1 MAAHAGPR
9 KAAKEAGM
17 TRYFTG
23 NPCSRG
29 HIAERFVS
37 TKACVVCASKH
48 NVDWYA
54 SHPGKRSE
62 VQRNWHQ
69 NNREKSLERGRV
81 YRQQYYAQNQAKVF
95 SLNKRRKAD
104 IKQRTP
110 AWADLQAID
119 AIYEEAKRRRLA
131 GEDVVVDHIIPLR
144 GRNVCGLHVHTNL
157 QIICRIANAR
167 KSNKLLERTL

>member
-1 MAAHAGPR
+1 MAHAGPR
-9 KAAKEAGM
+9 KAAKEAGQ

-23 NPCSRG
+23 KPCLRG

-37 TKACVVCASKH
+37 TKVCVVCASKH

-62 VQRNWHQ
+62 VQQNWRQ
-69 NNREKSLERGRV
+69 NNHEEALRRGRA
-81 YRQQYYAQNQAKVF
+81 YRQRYYERNQAKVF
-95 SLNKRRKAD
+95 SLNKRRLAV

-110 AWADLQAID
+110 AWADTKAID
-119 AIYEEAKRRRLA
+119 AIYDEAKRRRLA
-131 GEDVVVDHIIPLR
+131 GEDVVVDHVIPLQ

-157 QIICRIANAR
+157 QIICRLANAR
-167 KSNKLLERTL
+167 KSNKLLERN